1 MKQLGIF
8 ISKEWRHILRDRHTL
23 VMLFAIPVM
32 LVMLFGYVISTEIDH
47 TPIAVVDNTAG
58 DPLVRKALAKLTAAG
73 KFNVVEYLDSD
84 NDIESAFKRG
94 QVKMV
99 VVFPP
104 RFGSELRHSGK
115 ATLQLLAD
123 ATDLN
128 IATTITSYAT
138 QIITILSAEQSA
150 HQGVIT
156 KPPLELNV
164 RMSYNPALRS
174 VYMFIPGVIA
184 MIVTIMSAMMTSVTL
199 AGEKERGTM
208 RLLTISPLNPAT
220 IILGKVIPYLL
231 LSVASTALIMAIGVY
246 LFEMPIK
253 GSIWLLSLLC
263 LLFILTA
270 LSLGI
275 FISSLAGNQQSAL
288 MASFLGLYLPTVL
301 LSGFVFPIETMPIVL
316 QWITHLIPATW
327 FIEGLKSIMIKGVG
341 IEYLLWP
348 IGMLS
353 GISTLLLSI
362 ALVRSRNRPT

>member
-1 MKQLGIF
+1 
-8 ISKEWRHILRDRHTL
+8 
-23 VMLFAIPVM
+23 
-32 LVMLFGYVISTEIDH
+32 
-47 TPIAVVDNTAG
+47 
-58 DPLVRKALAKLTAAG
+58 
-73 KFNVVEYLDSD
+73 
-84 NDIESAFKRG
+84 
-94 QVKMV
+94 
-99 VVFPP
+99 
-104 RFGSELRHSGK
+104 
-115 ATLQLLAD
+115 
-123 ATDLN
+123 
-128 IATTITSYAT
+128 
-138 QIITILSAEQSA
+138 
-150 HQGVIT
+150 
-156 KPPLELNV
+156 
-164 RMSYNPALRS
+164 
-174 VYMFIPGVIA
+174 MFIPGVIA